1 MVIYLENYMSW
12 SEDALRSEID
22 HTRRYMWKINPY
34 TQEFDELAE
43 RYNDMCEA
51 FYNKFG
57 YGAYQD

>member
-1 MVIYLENYMSW
+1 MSW